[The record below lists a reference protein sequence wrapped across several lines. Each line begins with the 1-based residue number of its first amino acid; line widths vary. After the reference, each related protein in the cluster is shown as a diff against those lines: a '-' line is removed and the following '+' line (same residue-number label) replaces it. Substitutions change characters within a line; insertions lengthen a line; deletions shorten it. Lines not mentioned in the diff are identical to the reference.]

1 MTRTKQAIIWAAGI
15 IAFALLGAIGL
26 VPQDVT
32 EFGVIAL
39 PALAAVSIFN
49 QRSCA
54 RCARVRA

>member
-1 MTRTKQAIIWAAGI
+1 MTRTKQAIVWAAGI

-39 PALAAVSIFN
+39 PALAATSIF
-49 QRSCA
+49 A
-54 RCARVRA
+54 GGRCPAKGCRA